1 MTKPHAKH
9 GASHS
14 PLVVQSVQ
22 SLSSS
27 LIISSSVRSYFM
39 SVNDQIC
46 PVTMWCGNYW
56 GQIIEKTYRTLT
68 RYTHERFMVSWEQCQ
83 NQKKHTGTLGRPG
96 TPECSFP
103 RLFSDTQNLVYYRLM
118 MGHDG
123 SKMSMSRNTRSRPLG
138 RSVIIAPWADSLRH
152 TGYNQ
157 VRQAWTIILN
167 VFHYKQ
173 CRRASSRCLQRGFQ
187 ALNRTL

>member
-1 MTKPHAKH
+1 MQSMVLLTLLWLCSPSRACRAHSSFPAVSGVISWALTTKSAL
-9 GASHS
+9 S
-14 PLVVQSVQ
+14 P
-22 SLSSS
+22 
-27 LIISSSVRSYFM
+27 
-39 SVNDQIC
+39 
-46 PVTMWCGNYW
+46 CGVAITW

-138 RSVIIAPWADSLRH
+138 KCVIIAPWADSLHH